1 MTQMGPSQ
9 TSMCSSL
16 FSVISVDAGIF
27 VKGKTLMNS
36 KLLNTTGMY
45 NPRNVMKTSTMVAQR
60 SREDN
65 SVNGAHPT
73 DLHIFSFY
81 VGIFQ
86 FLANVGMC
94 DLTLVIFFHQTLLFI
109 IYIYDIQVSTKK
121 LKRRYMAFSEKS
133 SLLCFLKHAFFLSV

>member
-1 MTQMGPSQ
+1 
-9 TSMCSSL
+9 
-16 FSVISVDAGIF
+16 
-27 VKGKTLMNS
+27 MNS

-94 DLTLVIFFHQTLLFI
+94 DLTLVVFFFIKHYCSSSTFMIFRSAQ
-109 IYIYDIQVSTKK
+109 KN
-121 LKRRYMAFSEKS
+121 
-133 SLLCFLKHAFFLSV
+133 